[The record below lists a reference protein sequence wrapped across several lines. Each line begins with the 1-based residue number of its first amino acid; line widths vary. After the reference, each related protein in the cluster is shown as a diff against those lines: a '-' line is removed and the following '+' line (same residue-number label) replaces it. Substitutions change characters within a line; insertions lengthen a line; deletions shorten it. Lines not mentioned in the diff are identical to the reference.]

1 MTIAIEPMFI
11 LGGSGGYRHGDDG
24 WTLLSLHGGRAA
36 HVEHSIAITD
46 DGPLILTAL

>member
-1 MTIAIEPMFI
+1 MFI
-11 LGGSGGYRHGDDG
+11 LGGSGAYRYGDDG
-24 WTLLSLHGGRAA
+24 WTLLSRDGGRAA